1 MFAVSRSEQQK
12 NTHSELTE
20 WGENIIGADMKYKF
34 SGRQLE
40 ERARDWF
47 KHLETASDVKTQ
59 SRPSFSKADL
69 MLVYSICKRYSR
81 LKWLMPMIIE
91 TVIEEGQF
99 KDDYES
105 QKRPFSFIKKVNDY
119 DEKLLYCQGNR
130 IDIKKLKK
138 AFPFL

>member
-1 MFAVSRSEQQK
+1 MKTLKTLKTLKTFKVLLVPVLFAVSRSEQQK

-47 KHLETASDVKTQ
+47 RHLETASDVKTQ

-69 MLVYSICKRYSR
+69 MLVHSVCKRYSR
-81 LKWLMPMIIE
+81 LKWLMPISWR
-91 TVIEEGQF
+91 T
-99 KDDYES
+99 
-105 QKRPFSFIKKVNDY
+105 
-119 DEKLLYCQGNR
+119 L
-130 IDIKKLKK
+130 
-138 AFPFL
+138 